1 MRQALWATVEY
12 NKAAKEMGKPT
23 IDTAMLGKMLDAG
36 KVSITAK
43 DTGGS
48 INFYAVPKDGGTFN
62 DGSYMKPI
70 LTQGKTLSPG
80 QIVSAEQKQEQMQET
95 ARHNQAT
102 EANTRR
108 GQDMSAARAASSM
121 GSGGAKASSAAYR
134 KIADTLQYK
143 QEAAIAAIKSGDAAD
158 NDDDHSVEEYRKA
171 CADALQSGRL
181 DGDDK
186 AAVRQQMNDVMDL
199 YQNSL

>member
-43 DTGGS
+43 DIGGS

-62 DGSYMKPI
+62 DGSYIKPI

-80 QIVSAEQKQEQMQET
+80 QIVSAKQKEMQMAET

-108 GQDMSAARAASSM
+108 GQDMSAARASSR
-121 GSGGAKASSAAYR
+121 GSGDANAHSAAYR

-143 QEAAIAAIKSGDAAD
+143 QEAAISAIKSGDAAD

-171 CADALQSGRL
+171 CMDALQSGQL
-181 DGDDK
+181 DDADK